1 MSSHQAGGVLA
12 QITELHPA
20 GKLRGNTAQCSTLV
34 GDTDPVA
41 EGSRESES
49 RCKSHLLPAEQA
61 PTDRLSLLPGDGNRS
76 RGMKATRIA
85 DALVVLYLRMFRN

>member
-1 MSSHQAGGVLA
+1 MTSHQAGGVLA

-20 GKLRGNTAQCSTLV
+20 GKLRGNTAQTLV

-41 EGSRESES
+41 EGSRKSES
-49 RCKSHLLPAEQA
+49 WCKSHLLPAEQA
-61 PTDRLSLLPGDGNRS
+61 PTDRLSLLPGDGNGS

-85 DALVVLYLRMFRN
+85 DVLVVLYLRMFRN